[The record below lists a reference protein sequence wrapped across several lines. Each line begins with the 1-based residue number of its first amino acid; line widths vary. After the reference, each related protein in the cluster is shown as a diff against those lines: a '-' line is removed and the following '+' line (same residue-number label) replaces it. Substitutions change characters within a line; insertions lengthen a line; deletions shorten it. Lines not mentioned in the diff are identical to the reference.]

1 MKSMLNR
8 FISRLTKQGNC
19 VGRNTRIVLVVSVLA
34 LSGLHSGNTLSA
46 QQSSIGFDSIGFI
59 GMPDTVATGELWQI
73 GAFIRNYSSFDSL
86 TNDSV
91 RIVGYI
97 DTLAGPP
104 YAQYTSPWV
113 NISLLPNDT
122 IFYIVPI
129 LFDATSAGAAFH
141 IGNNVIVV
149 WPVTTNPDFISSDTI
164 TVSVIVLD
172 GIGTGPD
179 IDIGEIRCYPVPA
192 SGPLYVTSS
201 NRNMVIKEITIRDA
215 SGKIVAISDNPVEGI
230 ITDDWA
236 TGIYMLEVTFENG
249 KRSNFKIVK

>member
-8 FISRLTKQGNC
+8 FITRLSKQGNR
-19 VGRNTRIVLVVSVLA
+19 VGRNTRIILAATALV
-34 LSGLHSGNTLSA
+34 LSGLNSGNSLSA
-46 QQSSIGFDSIGFI
+46 QQSTIGFDSIGFI

-86 TNDSV
+86 VNDSV
-91 RIVGYI
+91 QIVGYI
-97 DTLAGPP
+97 DTLSGPTTP
-104 YAQYTSPWV
+104 YISPWV
-113 NISLLPNDT
+113 SISLLPNDT

-129 LFDATSAGAAFH
+129 LFDATPPGAAFH

-149 WPVTTNPDFISSDTI
+149 WPVTTNPSFISSDTI

-179 IDIGEIRCYPVPA
+179 IEIGEIKCFPVPA

-201 NRNMVIKEITIRDA
+201 NRNMVIEEVTVRDA
-215 SGKIVAISDNPVEGI
+215 TGKIVAVSDNPVTGI
-230 ITDDWA
+230 ITDTWA
-236 TGIYMLEVTFENG
+236 TGIYILEVTFENG
-249 KRSNFKIVK
+249 KSSTYKIVK